1 MAEVRKK
8 ELNDKYNTSK
18 IKTPNVKKNTEKK
31 KNVEKADSIK
41 SNNKKENLFVRFRI
55 FINGIK
61 GEFQKVHW
69 PAKENM
75 VKYSLATVFFII
87 FFSAFF
93 LLIEI
98 IFALISQLF

>member
-8 ELNDKYNTSK
+8 VLDDKYNTSK
-18 IKTPNVKKNTEKK
+18 IKTSNVKKQNNTK
-31 KNVEKADSIK
+31 K
-41 SNNKKENLFVRFRI
+41 SNEKVEVAKQNKDGFFVKFRI
-55 FINGIK
+55 FINGVK

-69 PAKENM
+69 PSKENM
-75 VKYSLATVFFII
+75 IKYSLATIFFIV

-93 LLIEI
+93 LLIEV